1 VNAVSIT
8 MTSPSIAA
16 PARPTRVSESDA
28 HRELKARALAW
39 AREQGFRIAA
49 AEVSVPNR
57 GVRIDVAAYRPARV
71 RKEKWNERL
80 KRTRA
85 VSCAAVGVT
94 AIFECKAFQSDF
106 RRDARSIAATLE
118 RLQALHVR
126 KAKIEDELKIF
137 YPSIRNGDSLF
148 QEFETL
154 NFERPGY
161 ERYEDVLAE
170 IRQLSARL
178 HANTKFDRLT
188 KYGSANLYY
197 IVAEEEVLVAHE
209 LPARWGWLRRRGDRL
224 ELVSKPVWHDVEED
238 QRLDFLHR
246 IAAAGTRP
254 ATISSQIVTSTDATH
269 PL

>member
-1 VNAVSIT
+1 MNSPTLAV
-8 MTSPSIAA
+8 AK
-16 PARPTRVSESDA
+16 RPFRAGESDA
-28 HRELKARALAW
+28 HRALKGLALGW

-49 AEVSVPNR
+49 PEVSIPNR

-80 KRTRA
+80 QRNRA

-94 AIFECKAFQSDF
+94 AIFECKAFRSDF
-106 RRDARSIAATLE
+106 RRDARSIAPTLE
-118 RLQALHVR
+118 RLQVLHAR

-148 QEFETL
+148 AEFETL

-161 ERYEDVLAE
+161 ERYEEVLRE
-170 IRQLSARL
+170 IRQLSSRL

-197 IVAEEEVLVAHE
+197 IVAEADVLVPHE
-209 LPARWGWLRRRGDRL
+209 LPARWGWLRRHGDRL
-224 ELVSKPVWHDVEED
+224 ELVSKPVWHEVEED

-254 ATISSQIVTSTDATH
+254 PPGAGQSFTSTRGV
-269 PL
+269 

>member
-1 VNAVSIT
+1 MS
-8 MTSPSIAA
+8 SPALALPDRPDRPIRAA
-16 PARPTRVSESDA
+16 ESEA
-28 HRELKARALAW
+28 HRGLKALALGW

-49 AEVSVPNR
+49 AEVSIPNR
-57 GVRIDVAAYRPARV
+57 GVRIDVAAYRPARE

-80 KRTRA
+80 QRTRT
-85 VSCAAVGVT
+85 VSCAAVGTT
-94 AIFECKAFQSDF
+94 AIFECKAFRSDF

-118 RLQALHVR
+118 RLQVLHAR
-126 KAKIEDELKIF
+126 RAKIEDELKIF

-148 QEFETL
+148 AEFETL

-161 ERYEDVLAE
+161 ERYEEVLGE
-170 IRQLSARL
+170 IRQLSSRL

-197 IVAEEEVLVAHE
+197 IVAEEEVLVPHE
-209 LPARWGWLRRRGDRL
+209 LPARWGWLRRNGNRL
-224 ELVSKPVWHDVEED
+224 ELVATPVWHEVEEE

-246 IAAAGTRP
+246 IAAVGTRP
-254 ATISSQIVTSTDATH
+254 AAGAGHLATSTGAAQ